1 MGAAVERA
9 VVEGEGEAAGLEDG
23 GSVGV
28 GAAVL
33 AHRRSPASYE
43 SLQTGQLDVIAM
55 ILLRLL
61 YVIWSM
67 RLFIVKCLRPSFWS
81 VIALSPLLFCFAT
94 TLDVKKFQERFF
106 TNDLELSP

>member
-61 YVIWSM
+61 YGLCDCSLLNVLGQAFGVLLLS
-67 RLFIVKCLRPSFWS
+67 LHCSIVS
-81 VIALSPLLFCFAT
+81 LL
-94 TLDVKKFQERFF
+94 
-106 TNDLELSP
+106 P